1 MNGLMEFLRE
11 FWFLMPFFFL
21 VTCIVYCDLKERK
34 KDNNKCLKLETNPS
48 YYSLKKF
55 DRGNNKSKIE
65 YEILQ
70 VEEEDEEAENRKKR
84 GA

>member
-34 KDNNKCLKLETNPS
+34 KDNNKCLK
-48 YYSLKKF
+48 
-55 DRGNNKSKIE
+55 IE

-70 VEEEDEEAENRKKR
+70 VEEEDE
-84 GA
+84 